1 MSLSAAQSLAA
12 HHVLEGFSSGEPALD
27 QWLIRRARANQVS
40 GATRTFIACDGDR
53 IAGYYALASG
63 GVATMA
69 ATGRFRRNMPDP
81 VPVVVLARL
90 AVDLSWQGKGLGRS
104 LFHDCTWRVSQAAD
118 LLGIRG
124 IVVHAISPQAKD
136 FYLRL
141 GFDPSPLDPMM
152 LMVTLGDIRQALG
165 IG

>member
-1 MSLSAAQSLAA
+1 MSLSAPQSLAA
-12 HHVLEGFSSGEPALD
+12 HRVLEGFSSGEPALD

-63 GVATMA
+63 GVATVA
-69 ATGRFRRNMPDP
+69 ATERFRRNMPDP

-104 LFHDCTWRVSQAAD
+104 LFHDCTSRVSQAAD